1 MSPRPCVESIPA
13 PAFQWIFQRTVSGA
27 DDRGRYGSPEK
38 GNTTMLTR
46 LGRLAVRRSRAVLI
60 GVLLVF
66 LGLAV
71 YGAGAQNDL
80 DLARWSSPG
89 TESVRAGDVL
99 REEFGT
105 GNPNLALLVTARD
118 GDVDSAGTR
127 DAARA
132 LAQEV
137 ERLPLVTDV
146 TSYWDSDSLALRGT
160 DGRRALVL
168 VRLEGSAT
176 EAREQLATL
185 SPRLTRTT
193 DELTVQVGGQEEIS
207 RQVGEQAR
215 TDFLRAELFAL
226 PAVLLLLVLV
236 YRRTTAA
243 LLTVAVGL
251 LSVLGTLAGLRVIA
265 QFTEVSTFAANLALV
280 LGLGL
285 GVDYSLFVISR
296 YREERAVG
304 RPGPDA
310 VVRAT
315 AVAGRTVVFS
325 GVTVAVSLCALLVFP
340 FFFLSSFAYAGVLVV
355 VTAVAGAVVF
365 LPAALARWGHRVERP
380 DAPTTSGFW
389 HRTALAAMRRPLL
402 AGAGVLT
409 VLLLAA
415 SPLLGLRFGLPD
427 ERTLPEGTSSR
438 TTSEIVHE
446 EFPAEPTDTIQVV
459 LTKPTTKS
467 LTGAPTEAPTTT
479 AATRAYAA
487 ELSSIPGVFQVD
499 APSGTYRDGR
509 RTGAPGQD
517 RLTAPD
523 GRVRLALVPTQEA
536 MRGDVPALVERVR
549 DLPAPD
555 GVLVGGYPGETTDFR
570 ATLLDRLPLA
580 AGLVLGATYLIL
592 FLMTGSVLLP
602 LKATVLNLLSL
613 AVMFGCL
620 VWVFQDGNLSGVLG
634 FTPTGSIEPSIPV
647 LMFCVAYGLSMDY
660 EVFLLSRIKEEH
672 DRTGDTVSAVAEG
685 IRRSA
690 PLITAAAGILA
701 LSFLSYATGGVV
713 FLKELGIGTALTIL
727 VDATLIRVVLLP
739 VTMRLAGRANWW
751 APKPLRRFRIKEAA
765 EPELDQVLHREYV

>member
-1 MSPRPCVESIPA
+1 
-13 PAFQWIFQRTVSGA
+13 
-27 DDRGRYGSPEK
+27 
-38 GNTTMLTR
+38 MLTR
-46 LGRLAVRRSRAVLI
+46 LGRPAVRYSRAVLT
-60 GVLLVF
+60 GFLLLF
-66 LGLAV
+66 LGLAA
-71 YGAGAQNDL
+71 YGAGAQNAL
-80 DLARWSSPG
+80 DLSRWDAPG
-89 TESVRAGDVL
+89 TESVHAGDRL
-99 REEFGT
+99 RDDFGT

-118 GDVDSAGTR
+118 GDVDSARTER
-127 DAARA
+127 AARE
-132 LAQEV
+132 LAAEV
-137 ERLPLVTDV
+137 ARLPLVTDV
-146 TSYWDSDSLALRGT
+146 VSYWDAHSPALRGE

-168 VRLEGSAT
+168 ARLEGTAT
-176 EAREQLATL
+176 ETREELATL

-193 DELTVQVGGQEEIS
+193 PDLDVRVGGQEEIS

-215 TDFLRAELFAL
+215 ADFLRAEAFAL

-236 YRRTTAA
+236 YRRTVAA

-251 LSVLGTLAGLRVIA
+251 FSVVGTLAGLRLIA

-285 GVDYSLFVISR
+285 GVDYSLFLINR
-296 YREERAVG
+296 YREERAAG
-304 RPGPDA
+304 HSQPEA
-310 VVRAT
+310 ASRAT
-315 AVAGRTVVFS
+315 RTAGRTVVFS

-355 VTAVAGAVVF
+355 LTAIAGAVLF

-380 DAPTTSGFW
+380 AAPPSGFW
-389 HRTALAAMRRPLL
+389 HRAALAAMRRPLL

-409 VLLLAA
+409 VLLVAA

-438 TTSEIVHE
+438 TTSEIVHR
-446 EFPAEPTDTIQVV
+446 EFAAEPTDTVQVV
-459 LTKPTTKS
+459 LAEP
-467 LTGAPTEAPTTT
+467 

-487 ELSSIPGVFQVD
+487 ALSRLPGVFQVD
-499 APSGTYRDGR
+499 APEGTYRHGE

-517 RLTAPD
+517 RLTAPE
-523 GRVRLALVPTQEA
+523 GGGVRLAVVPTQAA
-536 MRGDVPALVERVR
+536 MHGDVPAFVERIR
-549 DLPAPD
+549 ETPAPAP
-555 GVLVGGYPGETTDFR
+555 VLVGGYPGETTDFR
-570 ATLLDRLPLA
+570 ATLLDRLPYA
-580 AGLVLGATYLIL
+580 VAIVLVATYVIL

-602 LKATVLNLLSL
+602 VKATVLNLLSL
-613 AVMFGCL
+613 SVMFGCL

-660 EVFLLSRIKEEH
+660 EVFLLARIKEEYEGGGAS
-672 DRTGDTVSAVAEG
+672 RAFEAVGDGATVRAVGEG

-701 LSFLSYATGGVV
+701 LSFLSYVTGGVV

-727 VDATLIRVVLLP
+727 VDATLVRVVLLP

-751 APKPLRRFRIKEAA
+751 APRPLRRLRVREEKERGEDGKAGGRT
-765 EPELDQVLHREYV
+765 EGKGPGPDGVRRREHV

>member
-1 MSPRPCVESIPA
+1 
-13 PAFQWIFQRTVSGA
+13 
-27 DDRGRYGSPEK
+27 
-38 GNTTMLTR
+38 MLTR
-46 LGRLAVRRSRAVLI
+46 LGRLAVRRSRAVLV
-60 GVLLVF
+60 GVLLTF
-66 LGLAV
+66 LGLAA

-118 GDVDSAGTR
+118 GDVDSASTR
-127 DAARA
+127 EAARA

-137 ERLPLVTDV
+137 EGLPLVTDV

-176 EAREQLATL
+176 EAREQLTTL

-251 LSVLGTLAGLRVIA
+251 LSVLGTLAGLRAIA

-296 YREERAVG
+296 YREERAAG

-380 DAPTTSGFW
+380 AARTSSGFW

-459 LTKPTTKS
+459 LTKPP
-467 LTGAPTEAPTTT
+467 TGTSAEAPAKT
-479 AATRAYAA
+479 ADLRAYAA
-487 ELSSIPGVFQVD
+487 ELSSIQGVFQVD
-499 APSGTYRDGR
+499 APSGTYRDGQ

-523 GRVRLALVPTQEA
+523 GSVRLALVPTQEA

-672 DRTGDTVSAVAEG
+672 DRTGDTGRAVAEG

-713 FLKELGIGTALTIL
+713 FLKEMGIGTALTIL

-751 APKPLRRFRIKEAA
+751 APKPLRRFRIKEAP
-765 EPELDQVLHREYV
+765 EPEPDQVLRREYV

>member
-1 MSPRPCVESIPA
+1 
-13 PAFQWIFQRTVSGA
+13 
-27 DDRGRYGSPEK
+27 
-38 GNTTMLTR
+38 MLTR

-60 GVLLVF
+60 GVLLTF
-66 LGLAV
+66 LGLAA

-118 GDVDSAGTR
+118 GDVDSASTR

-137 ERLPLVTDV
+137 EGLPLVTDV

-243 LLTVAVGL
+243 LLTIAVGL
-251 LSVLGTLAGLRVIA
+251 LSVLGTLAGLRAIA

-296 YREERAVG
+296 YREERAAG

-355 VTAVAGAVVF
+355 VTAVVGAVVF

-380 DAPTTSGFW
+380 AARTSSGFW

-459 LTKPTTKS
+459 LTKPP
-467 LTGAPTEAPTTT
+467 TGTSAEAPAKT
-479 AATRAYAA
+479 ADLRAYAA
-487 ELSSIPGVFQVD
+487 ELSSIQGVFQVD
-499 APSGTYRDGR
+499 APSGTYRDGQ

-549 DLPAPD
+549 GLPAPD

-672 DRTGDTVSAVAEG
+672 DRTGDTGRAVAEG

-713 FLKELGIGTALTIL
+713 FLKEMGIGTALTIL

-751 APKPLRRFRIKEAA
+751 APKPLRRFRIKEAP
-765 EPELDQVLHREYV
+765 EPEPDQVLRREYV